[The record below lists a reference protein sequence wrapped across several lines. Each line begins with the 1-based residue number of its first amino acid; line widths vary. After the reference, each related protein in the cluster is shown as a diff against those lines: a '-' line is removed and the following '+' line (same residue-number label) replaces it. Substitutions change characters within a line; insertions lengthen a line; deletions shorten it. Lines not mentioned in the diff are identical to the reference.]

1 MAIGEQERQRGRSS
15 FASEDGV
22 DTSHPHGQGTVTF
35 GADSAAGNMSGRDE
49 AETTSVSH
57 RYWAVNFLV
66 ASPSRST
73 FQDMAKLEQEQRNHG
88 ARGEDHARLLS
99 AFLQVDG
106 LPSKLEAVSFSSEAS
121 PVGPEL
127 VLPH

>member
-1 MAIGEQERQRGRSS
+1 MDIGVCE
-15 FASEDGV
+15 
-22 DTSHPHGQGTVTF
+22 
-35 GADSAAGNMSGRDE
+35 E
-49 AETTSVSH
+49 AETSLSH

-73 FQDMAKLEQEQRNHG
+73 LEDMAKTEQVQHNRR
-88 ARGEDHARLLS
+88 ASGEDHAKLLS

-106 LPSKLEAVSFSSEAS
+106 LPSKVEAAPFSNVSVESS